1 MASVFVLQSNLKIKK
16 NIGPAFGSIENKPIF
31 AVRKITVVINQ
42 LNI

>member
-1 MASVFVLQSNLKIKK
+1 MVSGSVLQSNLKIKK
-16 NIGPAFGSIENKPIF
+16 NIKATFGSIENKPIF